1 MEIEEKPPPTTAPVE
16 ESDSLEWTETNQ
28 PKPRWLTDWQ
38 AELKSSLKV
47 FKLEAPAVPDEVRS

>member
-1 MEIEEKPPPTTAPVE
+1 MENEENPPATTATVE
-16 ESDSLEWTETNQ
+16 DGDSLDWTETNQ

-47 FKLEAPAVPDEVRS
+47 FKLEAPAVPDEVRN